1 MEADYR
7 GVTALV
13 TGASKGLG
21 RALALELSRRGA
33 QLILVARSEVQ
44 LREVATEIR
53 QRTGG
58 PAPEVIV
65 GDLIAPA
72 GPQQILRE
80 LSDRGLTVDLLV
92 NNAGAGDAGP
102 FLRRPLEPQLRT
114 IELNVNGLLALT
126 HAIGGELV
134 ARGSGGIINVA
145 SGAGF
150 LPMPFQATY
159 AASKAFVL
167 SFSESLAE
175 ELRGTG
181 VRVMASHPGPI
192 DTGFFDGITATMQA
206 GADTP
211 ERIAARTL
219 DDYTKGRPAS
229 YPGEFRY
236 RVVTWAARLLPRV
249 AVARLTGTVNRRLR
263 FDEVVDVALGQCD
276 SRRPG
281 PDGHDL

>member
-1 MEADYR
+1 MEAGYR

-21 RALALELSRRGA
+21 RALALELARRGA
-33 QLILVARSEVQ
+33 RLILVARSEGQ
-44 LREVATEIR
+44 LRELATEIR
-53 QRTGG
+53 QRHGG
-58 PAPEVIV
+58 QDTEVIA
-65 GDLIAPA
+65 GDLIAPD

-92 NNAGAGDAGP
+92 NNAGAGDSGAIHP
-102 FLRRPLEPQLRT
+102 RPHQPQLRT
-114 IELNVNGLLALT
+114 IPHNLNRLRALT
-126 HAIGGELV
+126 PPHRGELV

-145 SGAGF
+145 SVAGF

-175 ELRGTG
+175 ELHGSG
-181 VRVMASHPGPI
+181 VHVMASHPGPI
-192 DTGFFDGITATMQA
+192 NTGFFDGTTATMQT

-219 DDYTKGRPAS
+219 DDYARRRAAS
-229 YPGEFRY
+229 YPGQPRY
-236 RVVTWAARLLPRV
+236 RFVTWIGRVLPRV
-249 AVARLTGTVNRRLR
+249 AAARVAGAVNRRLHY
-263 FDEVVDVALGQCD
+263 DEVVDV
-276 SRRPG
+276 P
-281 PDGHDL
+281 

>member
-21 RALALELSRRGA
+21 RALALELARRGA
-33 QLILVARSEVQ
+33 RLILVARSEGQ
-44 LREVATEIR
+44 LRELATDIR
-53 QRTGG
+53 QRHGG
-58 PAPEVIV
+58 QDPEVIA
-65 GDLIAPA
+65 GDLIAPD

-80 LSDRGLTVDLLV
+80 LGERGLTVDLLV
-92 NNAGAGDAGP
+92 NNAGAGDAGA

-114 IELNVNGLLALT
+114 IDLNVNGLLTLT
-126 HAIGGELV
+126 HAIGSDLA

-145 SGAGF
+145 SVAGF

-175 ELRGTG
+175 ELRGSG
-181 VRVMASHPGPI
+181 VHVMASHPGPI
-192 DTGFFDGITATMQA
+192 DTGFFDGISATMQS

-219 DDYTKGRPAS
+219 DDYAKRRAAS
-229 YPGEFRY
+229 YPGRARY
-236 RVVTWAARLLPRV
+236 RVITWVGRVLPRV

-263 FDEVVDVALGQCD
+263 YDEVVDVA
-276 SRRPG
+276 
-281 PDGHDL
+281 